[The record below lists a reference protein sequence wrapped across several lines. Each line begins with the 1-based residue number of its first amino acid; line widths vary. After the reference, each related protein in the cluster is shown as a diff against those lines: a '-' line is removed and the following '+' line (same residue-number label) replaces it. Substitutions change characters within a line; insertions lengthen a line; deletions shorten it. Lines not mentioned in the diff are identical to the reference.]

1 MLPLRLRPIDVTN
14 VHSSDLPEI
23 EVIRSALSEKQT
35 HEIIKSQSP
44 SGTLNAHKFNLG
56 YLDTQ

>member
-1 MLPLRLRPIDVTN
+1 MI
-14 VHSSDLPEI
+14 SMFAFGSDLPEV

-44 SGTLNAHKFNLG
+44 SDSLNVHKFNLG
-56 YLDTQ
+56 YLDTR